1 MGTTGIAMR
10 WRLNNTP
17 LNPLSRGDLKVSL
30 RELILNYERGLD
42 EVLMMN
48 DADSGDGNFNF

>member
-1 MGTTGIAMR
+1 MGTAGIAMR

-48 DADSGDGNFNF
+48 DADSGDGNF